1 MIHSHHGLIKYA
13 VRLQKYNNSIS
24 STEET
29 NTALATY
36 AKKDMTE
43 EVASIASGTKK
54 IRTCMLHKTI
64 DKHLL
69 DWQPFIIWHRD
80 YGYIQTHTQSDTH
93 MKHVDMS

>member
-1 MIHSHHGLIKYA
+1 
-13 VRLQKYNNSIS
+13 
-24 STEET
+24 
-29 NTALATY
+29 
-36 AKKDMTE
+36 MTE

-80 YGYIQTHTQSDTH
+80 YGYIQTHTQSNTH
-93 MKHVDMS
+93 MKHVDIAEHIQVRSNSSQLQKNK